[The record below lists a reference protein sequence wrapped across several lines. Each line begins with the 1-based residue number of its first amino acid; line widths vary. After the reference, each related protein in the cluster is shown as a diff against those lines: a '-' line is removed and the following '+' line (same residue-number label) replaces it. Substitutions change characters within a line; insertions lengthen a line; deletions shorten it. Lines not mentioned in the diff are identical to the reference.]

1 MGIQN
6 MSFDTTFSTKFLIT
20 VLTPIWFFTSVTS
33 QMIFNIIRTSPNAK
47 ANGACI
53 LLYAYLNGS
62 ILQKRN
68 GFCSICLI
76 FFISFQRNH
85 HIWMFFA
92 NVPIST
98 GYLRKSII
106 ALRTSIRFFACVNK
120 DMVLHSVQVSQNSWA
135 KWTLILASPQPDW
148 PLQRKNKKRESTK
161 PFLYWKVSCLFT
173 INLFHEPWFVTRV
186 N

>member
-1 MGIQN
+1 MGQAYCF
-6 MSFDTTFSTKFLIT
+6 M
-20 VLTPIWFFTSVTS
+20 PILMGPF
-33 QMIFNIIRTSPNAK
+33 
-47 ANGACI
+47 C
-53 LLYAYLNGS
+53 
-62 ILQKRN
+62 KREMD
-68 GFCSICLI
+68 SAQSI

-92 NVPIST
+92 NMPNST

-106 ALRTSIRFFACVNK
+106 ALRTSIWFFACVNK

-148 PLQRKNKKRESTK
+148 PLQRKNKKESQQNLS
-161 PFLYWKVSCLFT
+161 FIEKVSCLFT